1 MSKKRC
7 EIATII
13 YSDGE
18 KRKQFP
24 VCVSCLRIA
33 CDIVRNAGYSVEDI
47 VYVG

>member
-1 MSKKRC
+1 MQKKRY

-13 YSDGE
+13 YFDGE

-24 VCVSCLRIA
+24 VFVSCLRIA
-33 CDIVRNAGYSVEDI
+33 REIVRKAGYSVEDV